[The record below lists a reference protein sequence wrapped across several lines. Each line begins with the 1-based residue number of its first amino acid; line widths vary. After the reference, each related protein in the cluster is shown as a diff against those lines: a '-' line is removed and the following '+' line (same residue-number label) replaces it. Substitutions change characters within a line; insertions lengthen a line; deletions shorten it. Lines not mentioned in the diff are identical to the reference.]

1 MAENRDGVN
10 QRETRQNVIDQNS
23 PEILT
28 KSNLY
33 TWIFERANWKINES
47 RIFNRN

>member
-10 QRETRQNVIDQNS
+10 QRETEPKRNRSKFPRNFD
-23 PEILT
+23 

-33 TWIFERANWKINES
+33 TWIFEANWKINES
-47 RIFNRN
+47 RIF